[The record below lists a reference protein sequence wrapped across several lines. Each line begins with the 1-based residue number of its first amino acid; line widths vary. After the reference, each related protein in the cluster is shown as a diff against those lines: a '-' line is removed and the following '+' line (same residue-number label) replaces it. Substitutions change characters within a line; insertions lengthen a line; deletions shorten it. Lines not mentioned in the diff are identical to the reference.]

1 MSYLAGW
8 NIEGVTADK
17 QDDWGAKFFENE
29 QEARRFIWTEAR
41 LFATDLFLEEYEF
54 DAKVA
59 AENLS
64 DRLNDVQRFYFGQTD
79 SFYFSDFHYW
89 IRREGF

>member
-8 NIEGVTADK
+8 NVEGVTPEN
-17 QDDWGAKFFENE
+17 QDDWGAKFFEDE
-29 QEARRFIWTEAR
+29 REARRFIWHEAR
-41 LFATDLFLEEYEF
+41 LYATDLFRDEYEF

-64 DRLNDVQRFYFGQTD
+64 DRLNDVQRFFFGDID

-89 IRREGF
+89 IKAEGF